1 MHSGRTRNQG
11 SAQHWQKVT
20 NGAYILSEIEK
31 EVKSVV
37 NWWVTENG
45 RSGQENL
52 DNKSFLEVREWDIQ
66 KDWGCLGRV
75 SNFRRGTLPRVKV
88 RLLMCMAHV
97 KAMAGEDPDH
107 LGWALCALEHWGA
120 LKEWSMICRVLFV
133 IFFVSNLMFS
143 ERSSLT
149 EVVLFL

>member
-11 SAQHWQKVT
+11 NAQHWQKVT

-88 RLLMCMAHV
+88 RLLMCMADV
-97 KAMAGEDPDH
+97 KAIAGEDPDH
-107 LGWALCALEHWGA
+107 LGCDGPYVPWNTEEPWRNKAWFAG
-120 LKEWSMICRVLFV
+120 
-133 IFFVSNLMFS
+133 
-143 ERSSLT
+143 SSLSFSLYLT
-149 EVVLFL
+149 WCLVKEAH